1 MALKQAKNEITLIK
15 KFMNTMVRPPIARNV
30 DSRTRL
36 LNSLGLFQEE
46 RQRHGIRYHGSSLV
60 SNLDNRNGSVLNNG
74 VTNDTGMNK
83 PRHVRSLSDIPV
95 RSALHNTVAFQTR
108 LNDASI
114 VRNSKENENMRW
126 RRSSFLEKKK
136 PRGTSS
142 VRFNTVVSGVKIPSR
157 NQYSRRIKQTLWRD
171 RYELSE
177 MVERN
182 TAEFHAENYDWNQVV
197 LDEEM
202 YVDASSGEKVHPCHV
217 EGFDDRE
224 EYDEDAYDDD
234 SSDGPAFIPLSRSGS
249 VSGENSSP

>member
-1 MALKQAKNEITLIK
+1 
-15 KFMNTMVRPPIARNV
+15 MNTMARSPIARNV

-46 RQRHGIRYHGSSLV
+46 RQRDGIRYGGRSLL
-60 SNLDNRNGSVLNNG
+60 STLDSRNGSPLNNG
-74 VTNDTGMNK
+74 VTNDKGKKK

-108 LNDASI
+108 LNDEIMA
-114 VRNSKENENMRW
+114 RNQRENENIKQ
-126 RRSSFLEKKK
+126 RRSSFSHKEEA
-136 PRGTSS
+136 GSTSS

-177 MVERN
+177 MVQRN
-182 TAEFHAENYDWNQVV
+182 TTEFHAENYDWNQVV

-202 YVDASSGEKVHPCHV
+202 YLDASSGEKVHPCHV
-217 EGFDDRE
+217 EGCYLDDRE
-224 EYDEDAYDDD
+224 ENDENDYDDDDD
-234 SSDGPAFIPLSRSGS
+234 SSDGPAFAPLSRSES
-249 VSGENSSP
+249 VLGDNPSA